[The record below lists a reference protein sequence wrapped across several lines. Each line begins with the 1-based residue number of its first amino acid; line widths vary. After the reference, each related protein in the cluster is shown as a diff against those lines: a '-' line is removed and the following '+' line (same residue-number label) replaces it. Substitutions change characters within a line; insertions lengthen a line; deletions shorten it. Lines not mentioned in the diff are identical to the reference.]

1 MRTASTSFGLANVVV
16 NVIKERVMNHKY
28 QMTVQEFADL
38 VASTVYECGYFQK
51 GELAHPE
58 DIEAA
63 FTSVATSVAKGATFM
78 IRKLNTNNTKYT
90 DTGSISSNVNVYSKT
105 TI

>member
-1 MRTASTSFGLANVVV
+1 MRTASTFFGLVNVDAI
-16 NVIKERVMNHKY
+16 VIKEKTMNHNY

-38 VASTVYECGYFQK
+38 VATTVYECGYFQK
-51 GELAHPE
+51 GQLAHPE

-78 IRKLNTNNTKYT
+78 ISKINTHSAKYQNAEY
-90 DTGSISSNVNVYSKT
+90 ISSNVKVS
-105 TI
+105 

>member
-1 MRTASTSFGLANVVV
+1 MWMQLSQRRR
-16 NVIKERVMNHKY
+16 IMNYKY

-38 VASTVYECGYFQK
+38 VANTVYECGYFQK

-63 FTSVATSVAKGATFM
+63 FTSTATAVAKGATFM
-78 IRKLNTNNTKYT
+78 IRKINNVAEKTDYTKKINT
-90 DTGSISSNVNVYSKT
+90 SIDSSGNVYSKN

>member
-1 MRTASTSFGLANVVV
+1 MMTASTSFGLANVVV
-16 NVIKERVMNHKY
+16 NVIKEKTVNHNY

-38 VASTVYECGYFQK
+38 VATTVYECGYFQK
-51 GELAHPE
+51 GQLAHPE

-78 IRKLNTNNTKYT
+78 ISKINSDSTKYQ
-90 DTGSISSNVNVYSKT
+90 SAEYISSNVKVS
-105 TI
+105 

>member
-1 MRTASTSFGLANVVV
+1 MIASTFFGRV
-16 NVIKERVMNHKY
+16 NVDAIVTKEKTMNHNY

-38 VASTVYECGYFQK
+38 VASTVYECGYFKK

-78 IRKLNTNNTKYT
+78 ISRINKYSTNNINTE
-90 DTGSISSNVNVYSKT
+90 SISSNVKMRSEN

>member
-1 MRTASTSFGLANVVV
+1 
-16 NVIKERVMNHKY
+16 MNHNY

-38 VASTVYECGYFQK
+38 VSNTVYECGYFKK

-78 IRKLNTNNTKYT
+78 ISRINKYSTNNINTE
-90 DTGSISSNVNVYSKT
+90 SISSNVKMRSEN